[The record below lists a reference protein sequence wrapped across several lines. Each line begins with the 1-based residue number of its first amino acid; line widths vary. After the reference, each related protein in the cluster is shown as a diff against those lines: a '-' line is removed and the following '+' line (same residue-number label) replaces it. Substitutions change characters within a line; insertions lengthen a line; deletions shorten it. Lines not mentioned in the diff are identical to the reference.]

1 MKRFIIFPVTA
12 LACITGCAS
21 FYTGGTIENAGARF
35 VRTARPQSSAEALS
49 AAGIA
54 ELAVENS
61 LELQADKN
69 AMAMRVG
76 AWKLGF
82 RAYLPRVEASAGSDE
97 RLSIYGADSFTK
109 NLSVSLTQPLW
120 DGGRLVTARSLEAAE
135 ISLAR
140 SELERK
146 ARVIGEAAIEA
157 SRAVLAASARLEIK
171 HSARASVSIQK
182 SLLVTEIALGL
193 AMDSDL
199 LEVETSLASMD
210 MELAEA
216 ELALAIARAELAEAL
231 CVDLL
236 PELSERLLRDK
247 PALRLEPDIV
257 LAAAVE
263 RSPELALA
271 RYKLVKKQAEYN
283 AAKYSWLPT
292 IGLKVSGFV
301 SGQDFPLARATW
313 SIGTTIDFSGP
324 YLSGSGSAQLG
335 GEPPASYTA
344 RVNNSLEFFPEP
356 AQALSSRQA
365 ALALELERALYSA
378 ALAKV
383 ERSAG
388 AALVVYENAVRMRD
402 IKTKALWLAES
413 QLRLIELRF
422 GLGQAVRSD
431 LLKAQLERAT
441 SEVELVDAV
450 AALEVAERGLER
462 LIDIPPG
469 TLPSFYTS
477 QWKEPRH
484 DDSS

>member
-1 MKRFIIFPVTA
+1 MKHFTFLPVMA
-12 LACITGCAS
+12 LACLAGCAS
-21 FYTGGTIENAGARF
+21 FYTGGAIENAGARL
-35 VRTARPQSSAEALS
+35 VRTPLSQSSTEALS

-54 ELAVENS
+54 ELAVGNS

-69 AMAMRVG
+69 AMDARIG

-97 RLSIYGADSFTK
+97 RLSVYGDDSFTK

-120 DGGRLVTARSLEAAE
+120 DGGRLVTARSLEAYG

-140 SELERK
+140 AELERK
-146 ARVIGEAAIEA
+146 ARAIGEAAIEA

-171 HSARASVSIQK
+171 HSARASASIQK

-193 AMDSDL
+193 AMDADL
-199 LEVETSLASMD
+199 LEIETSLASMD
-210 MELAEA
+210 MDLAEA
-216 ELALAIARAELAEAL
+216 ELALATARAELAEAL

-247 PALRLEPDIV
+247 PALRLDPGIV
-257 LAAAVE
+257 GAAAVE

-271 RYKLVKKQAEYN
+271 RYSLVKKQAEYK
-283 AAKYSWLPT
+283 ASKYSWIPT
-292 IGLKVSGFV
+292 IGLKISGFV
-301 SGQDFPLARATW
+301 SGQNFPLTRATW
-313 SIGTTIDFSGP
+313 SAGATIDFSGP
-324 YLSGSGSAQLG
+324 YLSGSGSVQLG
-335 GEPPASYTA
+335 GEPPSSYTA
-344 RVNNSLEFFPEP
+344 RTNNRLEFFPEP

-365 ALALELERALYSA
+365 ALALGLDGALYSA
-378 ALAKV
+378 GLAKV

-402 IKTKALWLAES
+402 IRTRALGLAES
-413 QLRLIELRF
+413 KLRLIEVRL

-441 SEVELVDAV
+441 GEVDLVDAV
-450 AALEVAERGLER
+450 AALEAAERGLER

-469 TLPSFYTS
+469 TLQSFYAS
-477 QWKEPRH
+477 MKGVLQ
-484 DDSS
+484 